1 MLLLFWL
8 SRRTRFHSRVSEI
21 CHNSINS
28 PSAPAFSMS
37 NRNQEF
43 LCVLCCALATKTLNA
58 WLVLTPAQ
66 LLAFFRERS
75 VNRWGWTSKPDCHSG
90 SPHLPARYPL

>member
-1 MLLLFWL
+1 
-8 SRRTRFHSRVSEI
+8 
-21 CHNSINS
+21 
-28 PSAPAFSMS
+28 MS

-66 LLAFFRERS
+66 LLAFFRGKS

-90 SPHLPARYPL
+90 STEDSLKILYEGRAGEMYGYEPTE

>member
-1 MLLLFWL
+1 
-8 SRRTRFHSRVSEI
+8 
-21 CHNSINS
+21 
-28 PSAPAFSMS
+28 MS

-66 LLAFFRERS
+66 LLAFIF
-75 VNRWGWTSKPDCHSG
+75 
-90 SPHLPARYPL
+90 AQ